1 MEKEKTVATS
11 IRIPEGL
18 KAELEEIAKQE
29 SRTLNNQMLVALREY
44 ARNHKQQ

>member
-18 KAELEEIAKQE
+18 KAELERIAEQE

-44 ARNHKQQ
+44 VRNHTQQ

>member
-18 KAELEEIAKQE
+18 KAELERIAEQE
-29 SRTLNNQMLVALREY
+29 DRTLNNLMLVALREY
-44 ARNHKQQ
+44 VRNYKQQ